1 MKGNE
6 NQDRRSGWTNHIMPR
21 KNPFISIMCSI
32 LPGLGQIYNG
42 ENHRGVVFFFGVL
55 LSFSA
60 LIFGIFGF
68 LGFELSELFIIFL
81 PVAVILWVGSGVD
94 AYLRGKKMNSGEIEA
109 REMRTLS
116 LVLFIISAITAV
128 LVFILLFGIVL
139 FFAAASWMDS
149 YSSMHEDRHLNITVN
164 AEKIGSSIT
173 LINNGG
179 EPSELMEYGVFVN
192 EHPINQTLNATAG
205 SRLVVNGTSGMD
217 HVVVRGC
224 WVWGACQTFLDTYV

>member
-1 MKGNE
+1 MK
-6 NQDRRSGWTNHIMPR
+6 T
-21 KNPFISIMCSI
+21 
-32 LPGLGQIYNG
+32 LP
-42 ENHRGVVFFFGVL
+42 
-55 LSFSA
+55 
-60 LIFGIFGF
+60 
-68 LGFELSELFIIFL
+68 
-81 PVAVILWVGSGVD
+81 
-94 AYLRGKKMNSGEIEA
+94 
-109 REMRTLS
+109 
-116 LVLFIISAITAV
+116 LVLFIIGAITAV

-179 EPSELMEYGVFVN
+179 EPSDLVEYGVFVN
-192 EHPINQTLNATAG
+192 EHLTNQTLNATEG

-224 WVWGACQTFLDTYV
+224 WVWGACQTFLDTFV

>member
-6 NQDRRSGWTNHIMPR
+6 NQDMIFGLTNHTMPH
-21 KNPFISIMCSI
+21 KNPTISIICSI
-32 LPGLGQIYNG
+32 LPGLGHIYNG
-42 ENHRGVVFFFGVL
+42 ENLRGVVFFFGVL
-55 LSFSA
+55 LSFTA
-60 LIFGIFGF
+60 FIFGIFGF
-68 LGFELSELFIIFL
+68 LGFELYDLSIIFL

-94 AYLRGKKMNSGEIEA
+94 AYLRAKKMNAGEIET

-116 LVLFIISAITAV
+116 LVLFIIGAITAV

-179 EPSELMEYGVFVN
+179 ESSDLVEYGVFVN
-192 EHPINQTLNATAG
+192 EHLTNQTLNATEG

-224 WVWGACQTFLDTYV
+224 WVWGACQTFLDTFV